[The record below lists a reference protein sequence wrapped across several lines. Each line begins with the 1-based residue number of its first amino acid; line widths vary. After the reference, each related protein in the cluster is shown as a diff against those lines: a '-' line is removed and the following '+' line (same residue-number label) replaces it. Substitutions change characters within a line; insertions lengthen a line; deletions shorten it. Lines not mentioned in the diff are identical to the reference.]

1 MKSLNQM
8 RIEALEIPELKLI
21 VPKRFEDTRG
31 NFQESWSDRAFR
43 EKVEDVS
50 FVQDNRSFS
59 IKKGTLRGLHFQRPP
74 RAQGKL
80 VQVLEGAILDVAV
93 DIRCGSPTYGRHV
106 SIRLD
111 AKEDAQLW
119 IPAGFLHGF
128 CTLVDQTTV
137 FYKVTDY
144 YSQAHDAGV
153 IWNDP
158 DLGIDWPMDDIVLS
172 EKDQN
177 LPRLR
182 DLPAAFNYA
191 DMPRSASLLV

>member
-1 MKSLNQM
+1 MEM
-8 RIEALEIPELKLI
+8 RIKALEIPELKLI
-21 VPKRFEDTRG
+21 VAKRFADSRG
-31 NFQESWSDRAFR
+31 YLQEAWSDRVFR
-43 EKVEDVS
+43 ENVEDVT
-50 FVQDNRSFS
+50 FFQDNQTLS

-74 RAQGKL
+74 HAQGKL
-80 VQVLEGAILDVAV
+80 VRVLHGAILDVAV
-93 DIRCGSPTYGRHV
+93 DIRCGSPTYGRH
-106 SIRLD
+106 STIRLD
-111 AKEDAQLW
+111 AEEGAQLW

-128 CTLVDQTTV
+128 CTLEDQTVV

-144 YSQAHDAGV
+144 YSQAHEAGI

-158 DLGIDWPMDDIVLS
+158 DLGIDWPMDSILLS

-191 DMPRSASLLV
+191 DMPRSTSSFFVRS

>member
-1 MKSLNQM
+1 M
-8 RIEALEIPELKLI
+8 RIDALEIPELKLI
-21 VPKRFEDTRG
+21 VPKRFADIRG
-31 NFQESWSDRAFR
+31 DLQEAWSDRVFR
-43 EKVEDVS
+43 ENVADVT
-50 FVQDNRSFS
+50 FVQDNQSFS

-93 DIRCGSPTYGRHV
+93 DIRCGSPTYGRH
-106 SIRLD
+106 SIIRLD
-111 AKEDAQLW
+111 AEEGVQLW

-128 CTLVDQTTV
+128 CTLEDETVV

-144 YSQAHDAGV
+144 YSPEHEAGV

-158 DLGIDWPMDDIVLS
+158 DLGINWPIDTVVLS

-177 LPRLR
+177 LPRFR
-182 DLPAAFNYA
+182 DLPEVFNYA
-191 DMPRSASLLV
+191 DMPRSASPV